1 MFCNKCGKEISDSA
15 QFCNYC
21 GNTIKAGDNSQNK
34 NISVCFKCAGIGA
47 VRSTIKM
54 IISVLIVLIIFTAQ
68 MDLIGMTGLFLDG
81 GSGIVVFLV
90 LAIFDAGILYW
101 GFNKKMCPVCHG
113 RGKVDL

>member
-21 GNTIKAGDNSQNK
+21 GNTVNGSGKAK
-34 NISVCFKCAGIGA
+34 NVSVCLKCAGVGT

-54 IISVLIVLIIFTAQ
+54 IISVLIVLIIFTVQLEVIGINSLFFGEEPDILAF
-68 MDLIGMTGLFLDG
+68 LILL
-81 GSGIVVFLV
+81 L
-90 LAIFDAGILYW
+90 LDAGILYW
-101 GFNKKMCPVCHG
+101 GFNKKPCPVCHG